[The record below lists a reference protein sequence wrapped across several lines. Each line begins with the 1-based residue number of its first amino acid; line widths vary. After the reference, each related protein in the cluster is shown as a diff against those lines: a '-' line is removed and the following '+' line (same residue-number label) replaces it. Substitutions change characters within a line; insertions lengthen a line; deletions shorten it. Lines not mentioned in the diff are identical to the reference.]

1 MPDCRLKV
9 RRLLQFLTTSRR
21 STTSRLAGLFVGSLP
36 KVVIPMLSGPVR
48 DWTVAILI
56 KFQLAVRGAEH
67 RGLPTA
73 RYGMES
79 HDSSLQFEPADSV
92 APTRAV
98 LEALIAD
105 GEYPTGEQGRT
116 AVATLVAAHV
126 SDQQGHRTVSTGEA
140 LPRELR
146 FPYP

>member
-1 MPDCRLKV
+1 
-9 RRLLQFLTTSRR
+9 
-21 STTSRLAGLFVGSLP
+21 
-36 KVVIPMLSGPVR
+36 
-48 DWTVAILI
+48 
-56 KFQLAVRGAEH
+56 LAVRGPEH
-67 RGLPTA
+67 RELPTA

-79 HDSSLQFEPADSV
+79 HDSSLQLEPADSV

-105 GEYPTGEQGRT
+105 RDYPTGDDGRT

-126 SDQQGHRTVSTGEA
+126 SHRQSHRAVGTDGA